1 MITPSARMC
10 VTRNLPTVT
19 MLLLDVMCGGLIYG
33 LVLQVRLIIQRQ
45 Y

>member
-1 MITPSARMC
+1 
-10 VTRNLPTVT
+10 